1 MSNDGSSVLQQLVDR
16 SEITDLLIHY
26 CWLCDS
32 DGLDRIAAEI
42 FTLDAEADYGFGPM
56 VGRDAIDR
64 FFCNAGAAMDGTVH
78 VLSNVVVT
86 VEGDRATARSY
97 VTASE
102 RFGDRTGLKQEV
114 GADFVVLGCYHDTL
128 VRTDRG
134 WRIHHRD
141 FGHLPPVYAVGRMPD
156 AMQVSAYADQ
166 A

>member
-1 MSNDGSSVLQQLVDR
+1 MSDDDSSVLQQLVDR
-16 SEITDLLIHY
+16 SAITDLLTHY

-32 DGLDRIAAEI
+32 QRLDRIAEEI
-42 FTLDAEADYGFGPM
+42 FTQDAVAEYGFGPM
-56 VGRDAIDR
+56 VGSQAIDR
-64 FFCNAGAAMDGTVH
+64 FFRNAAAAMDGTVH

-86 VEGDRATARSY
+86 VEGDQATARSY

-102 RFGDRTGLKQEV
+102 RFGDRTGLKEEE
-114 GADFVVLGCYHDTL
+114 GADFVVLGCYRDTL

-134 WRIHHRD
+134 WRIEHRD

-156 AMQVSAYADQ
+156 AMQLSAYAEQ